1 MRYVAAHVIQ
11 HHSEVTTIIISR
23 ISCDKKTK
31 TVSCTRVVVSS
42 AADVPPLFFKAT
54 RGISSFAFTHMYD
67 LHDVWL
73 LVCSIWHMCPMPSRP
88 QATTTTIRSLSNT
101 LTFFDSVSARVVCV
115 CDAFELWIRCHIYL
129 FHDRATIKSET
140 IKIYKTPNVSTA
152 RGSRGV
158 DLHGCIEQNAFKFP
172 QFAWFEHVRLYGA
185 VKPSRSGAAA

>member
-1 MRYVAAHVIQ
+1 MSQEIFAYALRCCACNTALQRSDYYYN
-11 HHSEVTTIIISR
+11 ISN
-23 ISCDKKTK
+23 IVWQKIKK

-54 RGISSFAFTHMYD
+54 RGISPFAFTHMYD

-101 LTFFDSVSARVVCV
+101 LTFFDSVSARVMCV

-140 IKIYKTPNVSTA
+140 INIFNVECRHCA
-152 RGSRGV
+152 QQSRRWSPR
-158 DLHGCIEQNAFKFP
+158 LHRTKCI
-172 QFAWFEHVRLYGA
+172 
-185 VKPSRSGAAA
+185 